1 MILLCACENYLDLTP
16 KGVTLLDNLTEI
28 EYLLNGDYKNSAYEF
43 EDLYIITND
52 SYGKMANP
60 STVLANNV
68 GLAYALMAYDESV
81 DRYAYTSS
89 NQQYNA
95 YYSNINRMN
104 ILLAQLDDL
113 SGDTALK
120 ASLAAEAKV
129 LRAYWH
135 YLLVNIFAA
144 QYDAATADEQGG
156 IPYVTDMNLE
166 KVNEKLTLA
175 EVYRLLLE
183 DCSEETINNL
193 PDKAV
198 NILRPGKA
206 MGYALRA
213 KIHLQMKNYPEAFKD
228 VEKALAFNGNIEDR
242 LPVITESLYYYD
254 KEHPSVIFY
263 AEPTVA
269 KAYIITQETAA
280 LFEQGDILM
289 KYGKSALTEATE
301 TRDNRVWSA
310 TAAATY
316 KNGIEGDIYMWQG
329 YSNAKW
335 TSAGITSDQLYYIKA
350 ECLIRAGHYQDGL
363 DEVNKVRRFRIDP
376 DDYSDLI
383 AANEQDAMAK
393 LMRAKR
399 IECLFTY
406 NNFFDM
412 KRWNSEEDYKQT
424 ITRTVNGKT
433 YATPKAKIQCFNQAR
448 IKETSIKVK
457 KGSLSFQWGKVGGA
471 SGYDVYIS
479 TKPKKGYKK
488 VKSVGKNTTKLTI
501 RKFKGK
507 KINPKKT
514 YYMYVE
520 TKKKNGSKV
529 NKSGRLYYW
538 NTKSKNFGY
547 F

>member
-1 MILLCACENYLDLTP
+1 MMLLCACENYLDLTP
-16 KGVTLLDNLTEI
+16 KGATLLDNLTEI
-28 EYLLNGDYKNSAYEF
+28 EYLLNGNYTNSAYEF
-43 EDLYIITND
+43 EDLYVMTND

-60 STVLANNV
+60 STVLANNI
-68 GLAYALMAYDESV
+68 GLEYALMAYDESV
-81 DRYAYTSS
+81 DRYVYTNS
-89 NQQYNA
+89 NPHYSG
-95 YYSNINRMN
+95 YYSNINSMN
-104 ILLAQLDDL
+104 ILLARLDDL
-113 SGDTALK
+113 SGDIALK
-120 ASLAAEAKV
+120 ASLAAEAKI

-144 QYDAATADEQGG
+144 QYDAATADAQGG
-156 IPYVTDMNLE
+156 IPYVTDMDLE

-183 DCSEETINNL
+183 DCSEKTINNL

-213 KIHLQMKNYPEAFKD
+213 KIHLQMKNYPEALKD
-228 VEKALAFNGNIEDR
+228 VEKALAFNGNIENR

-254 KEHPSVIFY
+254 KYHPSVIFY
-263 AEPTVA
+263 AEPTTA

-289 KYGKSALTEATE
+289 KYGRSALTEVTE
-301 TRDNRVWSA
+301 TRDNRIWSA

-376 DDYSDLI
+376 DDYSDLT

-412 KRWNSEEDYKQT
+412 KRWNSEDDYKQT
-424 ITRTVNGKT
+424 ITRMVNGKT
-433 YATPKAKIQCFNQAR
+433 YTLRPDSPMWVFPFPANAVNYNPT
-448 IKETSIKVK
+448 
-457 KGSLSFQWGKVGGA
+457 
-471 SGYDVYIS
+471 
-479 TKPKKGYKK
+479 
-488 VKSVGKNTTKLTI
+488 LTQ
-501 RKFKGK
+501 
-507 KINPKKT
+507 N
-514 YYMYVE
+514 Y
-520 TKKKNGSKV
+520 
-529 NKSGRLYYW
+529 
-538 NTKSKNFGY
+538 
-547 F
+547 

>member
-1 MILLCACENYLDLTP
+1 MKYRIRVTGWCITCMILLCACENYLDLTL
-16 KGVTLLDNLTEI
+16 KGATLLDNLTEI

-104 ILLAQLDDL
+104 ILLARLDDL

-228 VEKALAFNGNIEDR
+228 VEKALA
-242 LPVITESLYYYD
+242 
-254 KEHPSVIFY
+254 
-263 AEPTVA
+263 
-269 KAYIITQETAA
+269 
-280 LFEQGDILM
+280 
-289 KYGKSALTEATE
+289 
-301 TRDNRVWSA
+301 
-310 TAAATY
+310 
-316 KNGIEGDIYMWQG
+316 
-329 YSNAKW
+329 
-335 TSAGITSDQLYYIKA
+335 
-350 ECLIRAGHYQDGL
+350 
-363 DEVNKVRRFRIDP
+363 
-376 DDYSDLI
+376 
-383 AANEQDAMAK
+383 
-393 LMRAKR
+393 
-399 IECLFTY
+399 
-406 NNFFDM
+406 
-412 KRWNSEEDYKQT
+412 
-424 ITRTVNGKT
+424 
-433 YATPKAKIQCFNQAR
+433 
-448 IKETSIKVK
+448 
-457 KGSLSFQWGKVGGA
+457 
-471 SGYDVYIS
+471 
-479 TKPKKGYKK
+479 
-488 VKSVGKNTTKLTI
+488 
-501 RKFKGK
+501 
-507 KINPKKT
+507 
-514 YYMYVE
+514 
-520 TKKKNGSKV
+520 
-529 NKSGRLYYW
+529 
-538 NTKSKNFGY
+538 
-547 F
+547 

>member
-81 DRYAYTSS
+81 DRYVYTNS
-89 NQQYNA
+89 NPHYSG
-95 YYSNINRMN
+95 YYSNINSMN
-104 ILLAQLDDL
+104 ILLARLDDL
-113 SGDTALK
+113 SGDIALK

-412 KRWNSEEDYKQT
+412 KRRKSEELYEPI
-424 ITRTVNGKT
+424 ITRPVD
-433 YATPKAKIQCFNQAR
+433 
-448 IKETSIKVK
+448 S
-457 KGSLSFQWGKVGGA
+457 
-471 SGYDVYIS
+471 
-479 TKPKKGYKK
+479 
-488 VKSVGKNTTKLTI
+488 
-501 RKFKGK
+501 
-507 KINPKKT
+507 
-514 YYMYVE
+514 
-520 TKKKNGSKV
+520 
-529 NKSGRLYYW
+529 
-538 NTKSKNFGY
+538 
-547 F
+547 